1 MRCGR
6 LVLLL
11 LGALALGGG
20 VAAAAQAAPRKRSK
34 PTARQT
40 SVARATKSSLAK
52 SSLAKSSL
60 VSAAGVDNAHVQVQ
74 WSAVSGAATYQVYRG
89 SLLVGTTAGTSFT
102 DSLLWPATL
111 YSYNVVPVAAT
122 GGALQPLTVSA
133 STTPLPATGFPSV
146 FGASS
151 IWSAPVG
158 SAQTAPNSAGQIA
171 YLLAHLKSPNMTLRA
186 WGVSVA
192 ETHVGDPT
200 FDVPCLVYT
209 SCTLGTFG
217 RLPIPVTAAADPSAD
232 GQLAV
237 YDPSGGRE
245 WDMWQ
250 ASNRGGVW
258 SSAAGAGVSTGGNGI
273 VPAGTAAGDAANFP
287 LLGGLIRPEEIL
299 QGHIDHP
306 LVFTMPGVS
315 SVGHVCPATHNDGWS
330 SDPNA
335 LEEGTRLQLDPSVNV
350 DALSIPAWEKPVVR
364 AMQAY
369 GMYLRDGGGSFAIY
383 AENPVSRGYD
393 AWSKVGISGGDQVGL
408 SGIPWSKLRVVTA
421 PC

>member
-6 LVLLL
+6 LLLL
-11 LGALALGGG
+11 VLGALALGGG
-20 VAAAAQAAPRKRSK
+20 VAAAAQASPGKKAK
-34 PTARQT
+34 PTTRRA
-40 SVARATKSSLAK
+40 SVARVKKSN
-52 SSLAKSSL
+52 L
-60 VSAAGVDNAHVQVQ
+60 VSAAGVDNAHVKLQ
-74 WSAVSGAATYQVYRG
+74 WSTVPGAATYRVYRG

-111 YSYNVVPVAAT
+111 YTFKIVPVSAT
-122 GGALQPLTVSA
+122 GGALQPLTASA
-133 STTPLPATGFPSV
+133 STAPLPAAGFPSV
-146 FGASS
+146 FPASS
-151 IWSAPVG
+151 IWRAPVG
-158 SAQTAPNSAGQIA
+158 PAPTAPNSAAEIA
-171 YLLAHLKSPNMTLRA
+171 YVMSHLKNPNMTLHA
-186 WGVSVA
+186 WGVPVA
-192 ETHVGDPT
+192 EAHAADPT
-200 FDVPCLVYT
+200 FDVPCLVYS
-209 SCTLGTFG
+209 SCTLGAFG
-217 RLPIPVTAAADPSAD
+217 RLPIPATAVPDPSTD

-237 YDPSGGRE
+237 YDPAGRHE

-250 ASNRGGVW
+250 ASNTGGRW
-258 SSAAGAGVSTGGNGI
+258 SSAAGAGVSTTGDGI
-273 VPAGTAAGDAANFP
+273 APAGTAAGDAANFP

-315 SVGHVCPATHNDGWS
+315 SAGHVCPATHNDGWS
-330 SDPNA
+330 DDPNA
-335 LEEGTRLQLDPSVNV
+335 LMEGTRLQLDPSVNV
-350 DALSIPAWEKPVVR
+350 DSLSIPAWEKPIVR

-393 AWSKVGISGGDQVGL
+393 AWSKVGISGGDQIGL

>member
-6 LVLLL
+6 LVLLF

-20 VAAAAQAAPRKRSK
+20 VVAAAQAAPGKKAKQTR
-34 PTARQT
+34 RQT
-40 SVARATKSSLAK
+40 SVARATKSSLVGAT
-52 SSLAKSSL
+52 
-60 VSAAGVDNAHVQVQ
+60 GVDNAHVKVQ
-74 WSAVSGAATYQVYRG
+74 WSPVPGAASYQVYRG
-89 SLLVGTTAGTSFT
+89 SLLVGATAGTTFT
-102 DSLLWPATL
+102 DALLWPATP
-111 YSYNVVPVAAT
+111 YSYKVVPVAAT

-133 STTPLPATGFPSV
+133 TTKPLPATGFPSV

-151 IWSAPVG
+151 IWNAPVG
-158 SAQTAPNSAGQIA
+158 PAQTAPNSAGEIA
-171 YLLAHLKSPNMTLRA
+171 YVLSHLKNPNMTLHA

-192 ETHVGDPT
+192 EAHAADPT

-209 SCTLGTFG
+209 SCTLGAFG
-217 RLPIPVTAAADPSAD
+217 RLPIPATAVPDPSAD

-237 YDPSGGRE
+237 YDPAAGHE

-250 ASNRGGVW
+250 ASNLGGVW

-273 VPAGTAAGDAANFP
+273 APAGTAAGDAANFP

-315 SVGHVCPATHNDGWS
+315 SAGHVCPATHNDGWS
-330 SDPNA
+330 TDPNA
-335 LEEGTRLQLDPSVNV
+335 LMEGTRLQLDPSVNV
-350 DALSIPAWEKPVVR
+350 NALPIPAWEKPIAR
-364 AMQAY
+364 ALQAY

-393 AWSKVGISGGDQVGL
+393 AWTKVGISGGDQIGL
-408 SGIPWSKLRVVTA
+408 TGIPWDKLRVLTP

>member
-6 LVLLL
+6 LLLLL

-20 VAAAAQAAPRKRSK
+20 VAAAAQAAPGKKAR
-34 PTARQT
+34 PTRRQT
-40 SVARATKSSLAK
+40 SVEKTKQ
-52 SSLAKSSL
+52 SSL
-60 VSAAGVDNAHVQVQ
+60 VSATGVDNAHVQVQ
-74 WSAVSGAATYQVYRG
+74 WTAVPGAATYRLYRG

-102 DSLLWPATL
+102 DSLLWPATS
-111 YSYNVVPVAAT
+111 YSYTVVPVAVT
-122 GGALQPLTVSA
+122 GGALPPLTVSA
-133 STTPLPATGFPSV
+133 STRPLPASGFPSV

-151 IWSAPVG
+151 IWNAPVG
-158 SAQTAPNSAGQIA
+158 PARAAPDSAGQIA
-171 YLLAHLKSPNMTLRA
+171 YVLAHLKSPNMTLRD

-192 ETHVGDPT
+192 ETHAGDPT

-209 SCTLGTFG
+209 SCTLGSFG
-217 RLPIPVTAAADPSAD
+217 RLPIPLTAAPDPSSD

-245 WDMWQ
+245 WDLWQ
-250 ASNRGGVW
+250 ASNLGGLW
-258 SSAAGAGVSTGGNGI
+258 SSAAGAAVSTGGNGI
-273 VPAGTAAGDAANFP
+273 APAGTAAGDAANFP

-315 SVGHVCPATHNDGWS
+315 SAGHVCPATHDDGAS

-335 LEEGTRLQLDPSVNV
+335 LMEGTRLQLDPSVNV
-350 DALSIPAWEKPVVR
+350 DALPIPVWEKPIAR

-393 AWSKVGISGGDQVGL
+393 AWSRVGLPGGDAVSL
-408 SGIPWSKLRVVTA
+408 AGIPWDKLRVLTP